1 MTFAAGTT
9 CQVQDPTDPP
19 SPKTRCETRPAPGG
33 AGGTGD
39 RISPKRLAGHPAAL
53 RGGPWPPALLCL
65 RGFLILA
72 PLEANFRS
80 VSDTVVCL
88 LILAFWELSRC
99 HGDNHLDDPSERG
112 LVKWANRT
120 QKSVHFSQGGSQPG
134 ARRRGRCSGQAVV
147 TSFPERPGC
156 VPSSLGTR
164 LSLPK
169 CLWRVPATQRFLTP
183 RLPGPPRCPPP
194 PHSVGTL
201 PVSPTAVTPSPV
213 LCCEAED
220 NELLLAH
227 RHGTSG
233 ESWVPWALGAAPAAP
248 ALTAWRIDDRH
259 PRSRPGGPTGARL
272 ELRKGIRAIGEQRLA
287 PKGPCVLFP
296 VSDVKPS

>member
-1 MTFAAGTT
+1 MA
-9 CQVQDPTDPP
+9 
-19 SPKTRCETRPAPGG
+19 
-33 AGGTGD
+33 
-39 RISPKRLAGHPAAL
+39 
-53 RGGPWPPALLCL
+53 RGLLLCSAS

-134 ARRRGRCSGQAVV
+134 ARRRRPRSGQAAV

-194 PHSVGTL
+194 PLGGHTARCHPLRSPHLQCFVARLRTMSCFL
-201 PVSPTAVTPSPV
+201 LTDMAPVVSPGCPGPSEQLP
-213 LCCEAED
+213 L
-220 NELLLAH
+220 H
-227 RHGTSG
+227 Q
-233 ESWVPWALGAAPAAP
+233 
-248 ALTAWRIDDRH
+248 
-259 PRSRPGGPTGARL
+259 RSRPGG
-272 ELRKGIRAIGEQRLA
+272 
-287 PKGPCVLFP
+287 
-296 VSDVKPS
+296 

>member
-1 MTFAAGTT
+1 MA
-9 CQVQDPTDPP
+9 
-19 SPKTRCETRPAPGG
+19 
-33 AGGTGD
+33 
-39 RISPKRLAGHPAAL
+39 
-53 RGGPWPPALLCL
+53 RGLLLCSASG
-65 RGFLILA
+65 GFLILA

-134 ARRRGRCSGQAVV
+134 ARRRRPRSGQAAV

-183 RLPGPPRCPPP
+183 RLPGPPRCPP
-194 PHSVGTL
+194 L
-201 PVSPTAVTPSPV
+201 PLGGHTARVT
-213 LCCEAED
+213 
-220 NELLLAH
+220 H
-227 RHGTSG
+227 RGHPISG
-233 ESWVPWALGAAPAAP
+233 AS
-248 ALTAWRIDDRH
+248 
-259 PRSRPGGPTGARL
+259 
-272 ELRKGIRAIGEQRLA
+272 LRG
-287 PKGPCVLFP
+287 
-296 VSDVKPS
+296 

>member
-1 MTFAAGTT
+1 MFNSIETRCAVFMTFAAGTT

-19 SPKTRCETRPAPGG
+19 SPKARCETRPAPGG

-39 RISPKRLAGHPAAL
+39 RISLKRLAGHPAAL

-134 ARRRGRCSGQAVV
+134 ARRRRPRSGQAVV

-156 VPSSLGTR
+156 MPSSLGTR

-169 CLWRVPATQRFLTP
+169 CPWRVPATQRFLTP
-183 RLPGPPRCPPP
+183 RLPGPPRCSHPTPPLGGHTARCHP
-194 PHSVGTL
+194 PRSPHLRCFVARLRTTSCFLLTDMAPV
-201 PVSPTAVTPSPV
+201 VSPGCPGPSEQLP
-213 LCCEAED
+213 L
-220 NELLLAH
+220 H
-227 RHGTSG
+227 Q
-233 ESWVPWALGAAPAAP
+233 
-248 ALTAWRIDDRH
+248 
-259 PRSRPGGPTGARL
+259 RSRPGG
-272 ELRKGIRAIGEQRLA
+272 
-287 PKGPCVLFP
+287 
-296 VSDVKPS
+296 